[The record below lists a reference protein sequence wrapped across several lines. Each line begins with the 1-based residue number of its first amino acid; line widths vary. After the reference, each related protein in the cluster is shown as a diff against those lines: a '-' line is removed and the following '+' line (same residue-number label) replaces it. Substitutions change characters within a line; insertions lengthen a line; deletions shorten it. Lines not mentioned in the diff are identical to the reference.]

1 MNNRCTCP
9 SIACTGRE
17 SIGLRLSDRCCGLRM
32 QGRRGLMAA
41 ALGNHIARSAFAAAA
56 LGGNPQLKL
65 DVVKA
70 HASMGMTGN
79 FTVRDATADTDNHG
93 TGQSKNR
100 WHQYK

>member
-1 MNNRCTCP
+1 
-9 SIACTGRE
+9 
-17 SIGLRLSDRCCGLRM
+17 M

-79 FTVRDATADTDNHG
+79 FTIRDATADTDNHG
-93 TGQSKNR
+93 SGQSENR
-100 WHQYK
+100 